1 MTVRR
6 CTSAARVALL
16 VAAAVVTLGCSPAE
30 PAAPAAPVAS
40 VVREPDAD
48 ASAVPGAPQ
57 GRALLTITG
66 RIAATNGDGTLR
78 LDQTQ
83 LDRLGLLAMNVN
95 DPWAKQRI
103 GLQGV
108 WLRDLVGLARPDE
121 GATSL
126 HMTALDD
133 YQIDLSLADVRSQ
146 SIFLATRT
154 GDGAALPVDEG
165 GPTRVVFSDDLAS
178 RFSPDL
184 WIWNIETI
192 EVR

>member
-1 MTVRR
+1 MGKPASAVRMAL
-6 CTSAARVALL
+6 AAATAVVALGCGTAEP
-16 VAAAVVTLGCSPAE
+16 VA
-30 PAAPAAPVAS
+30 PAAPAPS
-40 VVREPDAD
+40 VVKAPDAD
-48 ASAVPGAPQ
+48 ANEVPDAPE

-66 RIAATNGDGTLR
+66 RIAATNGDGTLS

-83 LDRLGLLAMNVN
+83 LDRLGLLAMDVN
-95 DPWAKQRI
+95 DPWAKKRI
-103 GLQGV
+103 GVQGF
-108 WLRDLVGLARPDE
+108 WLRDLVDLARPAA

-126 HMTALDD
+126 HLTALDD
-133 YQIDLSLADVRSQ
+133 YQVDITLADIRSQ

-165 GPTRVVFSDDLAS
+165 GPTRVVFGDDLAS
-178 RFSPDL
+178 RFSPDM

>member
-1 MTVRR
+1 MTVGRR
-6 CTSAARVALL
+6 AGAVRVALAGATMV
-16 VAAAVVTLGCSPAE
+16 VALGCSPAE
-30 PAAPAAPVAS
+30 PVAPASPAAS
-40 VVREPDAD
+40 MVREPDVD
-48 ASAVPGAPQ
+48 ASAVPAAPQ
-57 GRALLTITG
+57 GRPLLTITG

-78 LDQTQ
+78 LDQAQ
-83 LDRLGLLAMNVN
+83 LDRLGLLAMDVN

-108 WLRDLVGLARPDE
+108 WLRDLVGLARPD
-121 GATSL
+121 GAATSL

-178 RFSPDL
+178 RFSPDM